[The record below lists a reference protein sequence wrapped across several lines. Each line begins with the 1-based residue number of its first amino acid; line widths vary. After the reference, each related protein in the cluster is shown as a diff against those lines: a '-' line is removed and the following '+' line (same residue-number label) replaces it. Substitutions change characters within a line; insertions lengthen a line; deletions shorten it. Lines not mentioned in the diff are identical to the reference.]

1 MKFSLLFLRLSM
13 IINALRIAEKYSVD
27 SPCNNVIDDA
37 IQNMTVCH
45 RIDIKTIITFCK
57 LLLVGFF

>member
-1 MKFSLLFLRLSM
+1 M

-27 SPCNNVIDDA
+27 SACTSVIDDA
-37 IQNMTVCH
+37 IRNMTACQI
-45 RIDIKTIITFCK
+45 IDIKTLITFCK